1 MAPLL
6 IYALLVS
13 QIALCLSVK
22 FPACDVIGCGYCGTR
37 RMQKE
42 CKEFCDSK
50 CSRKS
55 HLSYSC
61 IELVANLLYPRTTG
75 DEQLNNFF
83 NEYLQNVLSSF
94 ELCDIFNRQQNKLI
108 NGTKSFNEFNGPSR
122 RVSRE
127 VANQQFMNC
136 CQNLDPPVP
145 EACLKICTLD
155 NSPKEFKNIAF
166 KKPKCPMKHLRR
178 LLTCAAGTKDVRSC
192 CEKDES
198 MLGNLNHCIQ
208 FCYPSNDD
216 LWDSRFYGKG
226 RFVKCMDKVPLY
238 SECFYEHWYL
248 NNADFQLVS
257 SNGDE

>member
-1 MAPLL
+1 LCMLFPFSWALNHSMARLL
-6 IYALLVS
+6 IYTLLIS

-42 CKEFCDSK
+42 CKEFCESK
-50 CSRKS
+50 CSRK
-55 HLSYSC
+55 
-61 IELVANLLYPRTTG
+61 
-75 DEQLNNFF
+75 
-83 NEYLQNVLSSF
+83 
-94 ELCDIFNRQQNKLI
+94 NKLI
-108 NGTKSFNEFNGPSR
+108 NATKNFNEFNGPSP

-238 SECFYEHWYL
+238 SECYYEHWDSINTTIKSSYRL
-248 NNADFQLVS
+248 LTVTFVKNNKLKVI
-257 SNGDE
+257 N

>member
-50 CSRKS
+50 CSRK
-55 HLSYSC
+55 
-61 IELVANLLYPRTTG
+61 
-75 DEQLNNFF
+75 
-83 NEYLQNVLSSF
+83 
-94 ELCDIFNRQQNKLI
+94 NKLI